1 MSVTTSGDVA
11 ATAPDTTDTPP
22 TTDGRRARRDRN
34 AEAVIDAV
42 LGLLAEGQPFPSAQE
57 VAQRSG
63 VSLRSVFRYFDDLDA
78 MAHAAITAFV
88 ERNLD
93 AIVFPQPPAGLS
105 LDERIDAWCRFR
117 TDGLERTGVSQL
129 AALDRARRHPALH
142 DVIEQLRRQAAAD
155 AAELF
160 RPELAVLE
168 PADRERTAALVH
180 GVTIVEVWHNLRQR
194 LGLPADQVA
203 EAFRQAV
210 RGVLREARIL
220 RD

>member
-11 ATAPDTTDTPP
+11 ATAPDHIDTPP

-42 LGLLAEGQPFPSAQE
+42 LGLLAEGQAFPSAQE

-93 AIVFPQPPAGLS
+93 AILFPQPPAGLS
-105 LDERIDAWCRFR
+105 LDERIEVWCRFR
-117 TDGLERTGVSQL
+117 SDGLERTGVSQL
-129 AALDRARRHPALH
+129 AALERARRHPALR

-160 RPELAVLE
+160 RPELAVLA
-168 PADRERTAALVH
+168 PADRDRTAALVH
-180 GVTIVEVWHNLRQR
+180 AVTIVEVWHNLRHR

-210 RGVLREARIL
+210 RGVLREAGIL
-220 RD
+220 RG